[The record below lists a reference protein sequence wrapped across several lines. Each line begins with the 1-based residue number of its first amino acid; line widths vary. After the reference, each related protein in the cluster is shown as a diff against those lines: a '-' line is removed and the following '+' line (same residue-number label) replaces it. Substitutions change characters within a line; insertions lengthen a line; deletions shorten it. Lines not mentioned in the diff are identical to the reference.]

1 MKRNRVCPAFNISNM
16 TKRNNKSFW
25 DWVKLIVELIT
36 AIGIIGGIGYGVGRW
51 QSYIEHKTEIM
62 EIRQEYNVEISN
74 LKLDYNN
81 RIVELQ
87 NELKIIE
94 LSKK

>member
-1 MKRNRVCPAFNISNM
+1 MVRKE
-16 TKRNNKSFW
+16 NKSIW
-25 DWVKLIVELIT
+25 DRIKWIAELIT
-36 AIGIIGGIGYGVGRW
+36 AIGVIGGIGYGVGRW
-51 QSYIEHKTEIM
+51 QSHIEHKTEIM
-62 EIRQEYNVEISN
+62 EIRQVYNVEISN

>member
-1 MKRNRVCPAFNISNM
+1 MIK
-16 TKRNNKSFW
+16 KNNKSFG
-25 DWVKLIVELIT
+25 DWFKLIVELIA
-36 AIGIIGGIGYGVGRW
+36 AIVSIGGIGYGVGRW
-51 QSYIEHKTEIM
+51 QSHIEHKTEIM
-62 EIRQEYNVEISN
+62 EIRQQYNVEISN
-74 LKLDYNN
+74 LKIDYNN

>member
-1 MKRNRVCPAFNISNM
+1 MARKEE
-16 TKRNNKSFW
+16 KSIW
-25 DWVKLIVELIT
+25 DKIKWIAELIT
-36 AIGIIGGIGYGVGRW
+36 AISVIGSVGYVIGRW
-51 QSYIEHKTEIM
+51 QSHIEHKTKIM

-74 LKLDYNN
+74 IKLDYNS

>member
-1 MKRNRVCPAFNISNM
+1 MVRKE
-16 TKRNNKSFW
+16 NKSIW
-25 DWVKLIVELIT
+25 DRIKWIAELIT
-36 AIGIIGGIGYGVGRW
+36 AIGVIGGIGYGVGRW
-51 QSYIEHKTEIM
+51 QSHIEHKTEIM
-62 EIRQEYNVEISN
+62 EIRQVYNVEISN
-74 LKLDYNN
+74 IKLDYNN

>member
-1 MKRNRVCPAFNISNM
+1 MARKEE
-16 TKRNNKSFW
+16 KSLW
-25 DWVKLIVELIT
+25 DKIKWIAEQIT
-36 AIGIIGGIGYGVGRW
+36 AISVISGIGYGIGRW
-51 QSYIEHKTEIM
+51 QSHIEHKTEIM

-74 LKLDYNN
+74 LKLDYNS
-81 RIVELQ
+81 RLMELQ

>member
-1 MKRNRVCPAFNISNM
+1 MAREEE
-16 TKRNNKSFW
+16 KSLW
-25 DWVKLIVELIT
+25 DKIKWIAELIT
-36 AIGIIGGIGYGVGRW
+36 AISVISGIGYSIGRW
-51 QSYIEHKTEIM
+51 QSHIEHKTEIM

-74 LKLDYNN
+74 LKLDYNS
-81 RIVELQ
+81 RLMELQ